1 MMAEIYFDYLKM
13 MTEINAYMNKYSFLS
28 VNGICQ
34 SILGQTVPAL
44 VIGEGERTVIYVGGE
59 VGNDLISPNLLL
71 RFIKDICSLYEEGG
85 AAFGFSAEN
94 ILKNYT
100 LVIIPM
106 LNPDG
111 SSYCKN
117 GIASD
122 NPLKER
128 VLKMNGGSDNFSAW
142 CKNARGVDLRYNY
155 GAEYSS
161 VEPEI
166 EVGALCNFLRYGMKP
181 DILMVFSQSENAD
194 GALYFGDGE
203 IENKMAIALS
213 QMSGMRR
220 EYRESQEKKLMLAD
234 WAIRE
239 LDSAAFS
246 LEIPQE
252 NYNSRKQFE
261 DKAFSFYAKIRKLF
275 FCAPFLN
282 KIK

>member
-166 EVGALCNFLRYGMKP
+166 EVGSLCNFLRFGRKP
-181 DILMVFSQSENAD
+181 DIVIVFSEGERSD
-194 GALYFGDGE
+194 GMLFFGDGE
-203 IENKMAIALS
+203 VENKMAIALS
-213 QMSGMRR
+213 QMSGFKRM
-220 EYRESQEKKLMLAD
+220 YRESQPQKLMLAD
-234 WAIRE
+234 WVIGE
-239 LDSAAFS
+239 LGSAAFS
-246 LEIPQE
+246 IEMPRESYI
-252 NYNSRKQFE
+252 SRRQFE
-261 DKAFSFYAKIRKLF
+261 DKSFSSYTKIRKLL
-275 FCAPFLN
+275 FCAPFLS